1 MLGENSFIW
10 PVWLKVAH
18 RVSGFG
24 SACQRV
30 ASEVIFYASL
40 PLSLWCCPASV
51 KVHGFGAGMTPRS
64 EGIFLWALSIL
75 PSLHDRNS
83 GTLSF
88 CTSIKSFHACRKEMI
103 FFFLP
108 WLLHKGGL
116 ETKGA
121 LGCCRPGLRHT
132 AEIESI
138 NMRAFRPLYNLPK
151 NATHS

>member
-30 ASEVIFYASL
+30 ASEVIFYASV
-40 PLSLWCCPASV
+40 PLLLWCCPASV
-51 KVHGFGAGMTPRS
+51 KEHGFGAGMTPLS
-64 EGIFLWALSIL
+64 EGMFLWALSIL

-83 GTLSF
+83 
-88 CTSIKSFHACRKEMI
+88 TSIKSFHACRKEMI
-103 FFFLP
+103 FFLP

-116 ETKGA
+116 ETMEA

-138 NMRAFRPLYNLPK
+138 NMRAFRPWYNLPR